1 MAYNDLQ
8 EYLTRLEAAGKL
20 HWIEQRVDP
29 SWEVSAITRH
39 SFDRYG
45 WNDRPALGFRQVGV
59 SEFPLVIGVIG
70 GSPEIY
76 ALALSTTVDKIP
88 EVWERG
94 QRHPIDPVIAPT
106 GLCKEIILHS
116 SGIDL
121 GSPAPGG
128 LDTEPGSR
136 TVYHRAGD
144 HHQRCRDRQ
153 AQRRHLPAA
162 VERR

>member
-45 WNDRPALGFRQVGV
+45 WNERPALGFRQVGV

-70 GSPEIY
+70 GSPGC
-76 ALALSTTVDKIP
+76 ACPWCA
-88 EVWERG
+88 R
-94 QRHPIDPVIAPT
+94 
-106 GLCKEIILHS
+106 
-116 SGIDL
+116 
-121 GSPAPGG
+121 
-128 LDTEPGSR
+128 
-136 TVYHRAGD
+136 
-144 HHQRCRDRQ
+144 
-153 AQRRHLPAA
+153 
-162 VERR
+162 